1 MTVLDLTSFDQIRG
15 VLAVSPNDLPNE
27 ILTPYGLQD
36 DLEVDLDGWVENWQE
51 IRDTG
56 EKRQQSMLK
65 LYAKYRCAAWVA
77 AAGQNFMFTRFTD
90 GANEGQRS
98 DAEGFE
104 KLQRHMESRAAY
116 YREQLEQSLSEAY
129 TATRA
134 TLFGRATPAR
144 DPVTEGRS

>member
-27 ILTPYGLQD
+27 ILEPYGLEE
-36 DLEVDLDGWVENWQE
+36 DLEVDLSGWVGDWQR
-51 IRDTG
+51 IRDSG
-56 EKRQQSMLK
+56 AARQQMMLK

-104 KLQRHMESRAAY
+104 KLKNHMESRAAS
-116 YREQLEQSLSEAY
+116 YREQLEESLSPTYSASR
-129 TATRA
+129 T
-134 TLFGRATPAR
+134 TLFGRVTPGR

>member
-15 VLAVSPNDLPNE
+15 VLAVSPSDLPDE
-27 ILTPYGLQD
+27 ILTPYSLED
-36 DLEVDLDGWVENWQE
+36 DLEVDLDGWAEGWREV
-51 IRDTG
+51 RATG
-56 EKRQQSMLK
+56 EKRQQTLLK

-90 GANEGQRS
+90 GANQGQRS

-104 KLQRHMESRAAY
+104 KLKRHMEARAAS
-116 YREQLEQSLSEAY
+116 YREQLEEALSATY

-134 TLFGRATPAR
+134 TLFGRATPSR
-144 DPVTEGRS
+144 DPNIEGRS